1 MSSSNRC
8 WSEGIEQCPSKL
20 APLYAYVDE
29 GVEEVGPVDTQ
40 LGEATPL
47 DIETTTAVG
56 GESR

>member
-1 MSSSNRC
+1 M
-8 WSEGIEQCPSKL
+8 K
-20 APLYAYVDE
+20 AYVDE

-47 DIETTTAVG
+47 NIETTTAVG